1 MGKLTETLWGLAL
14 KGLGFVALET
24 NTRFLQLKKNLWN
37 FLREN
42 IVDCGFVRFKESLF
56 RKYEICF
63 ENLKN
68 TFFVSVQC
76 CKLW

>member
-1 MGKLTETLWGLAL
+1 MGKLTQTLWGLAL

-42 IVDCGFVRFKESLF
+42 IVDLRLCAFQRIAFS
-56 RKYEICF
+56 
-63 ENLKN
+63 
-68 TFFVSVQC
+68 
-76 CKLW
+76 